1 MARLILYNG
10 LIAFLFLIVVVLPS
24 TAQQISGLVQ
34 VNMVRADDQ
43 RPWLDKGTGIVA
55 YQDDSVNLPQGVL
68 RITDKLS
75 SAFSYDVT
83 ANIYQLGEQHIGIT
97 QAAIQYK
104 PL

>member
-1 MARLILYNG
+1 
-10 LIAFLFLIVVVLPS
+10 
-24 TAQQISGLVQ
+24 
-34 VNMVRADDQ
+34 
-43 RPWLDKGTGIVA
+43 
-55 YQDDSVNLPQGVL
+55 L

-104 PL
+104 PLSNSQVRFKGRAGFFYPRLSLENVDLGWLSPY